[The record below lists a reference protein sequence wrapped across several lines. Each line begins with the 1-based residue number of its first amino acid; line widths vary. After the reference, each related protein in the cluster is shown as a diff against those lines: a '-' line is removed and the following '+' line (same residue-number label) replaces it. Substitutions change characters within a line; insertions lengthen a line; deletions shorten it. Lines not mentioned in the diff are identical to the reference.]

1 MKRKLFCILVFVIV
15 LVFAGCQNKTDVS
28 VTDPPKAVEAPENTE
43 VAIAEPTQEPTQE
56 PTATPTP
63 TLVPVVTREETPAS
77 AFGYEIREG
86 EVVLGGLRDESWSLS
101 EIVIPEKIEGYPVTS
116 IGNDAFWN
124 CRSLTSI
131 EMPEGIT
138 SIGVAA
144 FYGCSSLTS
153 IEIPEGV
160 TSIGPEAFYH
170 CRSLKSIIVSQ
181 GSYAEQWA
189 KDEGYADILVLK

>member
-1 MKRKLFCILVFVIV
+1 MKKKLLYVLALLIV
-15 LVFAGCQNKTDVS
+15 LAFAGCQNDAGVS
-28 VTDPPKAVEAPENTE
+28 VSDTPKTTEVPEATEAPE
-43 VAIAEPTQEPTQE
+43 VSEP
-56 PTATPTP
+56 AVTPTP
-63 TLVPVVTREETPAS
+63 VPVVTRDETPAS
-77 AFGYEIREG
+77 AFGYEIRDG

-124 CRSLTSI
+124 WRN
-131 EMPEGIT
+131 
-138 SIGVAA
+138 
-144 FYGCSSLTS
+144 LTS

-189 KDEGYADILVLK
+189 KDEGYADMLVLK

>member
-1 MKRKLFCILVFVIV
+1 MKRKLLCILALLVV
-15 LVFAGCQNKTDVS
+15 LVFAGCQNDADASTAD
-28 VTDPPKAVEAPENTE
+28 TPKATEAPEATATPIPLPTE
-43 VAIAEPTQEPTQE
+43 L
-56 PTATPTP
+56 PTATPT
-63 TLVPVVTREETPAS
+63 PVVTREETPAS
-77 AFGYEIREG
+77 AFGYDIREG
-86 EVVLGGLRDESWSLS
+86 EVILGGLRDESWSLS

-124 CRSLTSI
+124 WRNLTSI

-138 SIGVAA
+138 SIGPAA

>member
-1 MKRKLFCILVFVIV
+1 MKKKLLYVFALLIV
-15 LVFAGCQNKTDVS
+15 LVFAGCQNDADASTAD
-28 VTDPPKAVEAPENTE
+28 TPKATESPETIEAPE
-43 VAIAEPTQEPTQE
+43 A
-56 PTATPTP
+56 TATPTP
-63 TLVPVVTREETPAS
+63 VVAREETPAS
-77 AFGYEIREG
+77 AFGYDIREG
-86 EVVLGGLRDESWSLS
+86 EVILGGLRDESWSLS
-101 EIVIPEKIEGYPVTS
+101 EIVIPEKIGGYPVTS

-124 CRSLTSI
+124 CRNLTSI

-138 SIGVAA
+138 SIGPAA